1 VCDFLIGVIGT
12 KAECEKIKADI
23 TAYMSDKLKL
33 ELSAE
38 KTLITNAQEPA
49 RFLGYEIY
57 TRKDNATKR
66 NSNGIRR
73 RYFNGNIILHMP
85 SEIVRKKLMEYD
97 VVTFKQKNGKEIW
110 DSKARTALV
119 GRPEEDILARFN
131 QEIRGFY
138 NYYSIAKNAS
148 AVGHSF
154 AGIMKFSMFK
164 TLAQKLNC
172 SVRTITNRY
181 RKDKDFV
188 IPYKD
193 AKGNQ
198 KYRILYNGGFK
209 RRTEAGYATF
219 DILPHTFAAPY
230 PSLVERLREGKCEL
244 CGTEGEVL
252 MHQVRNLT
260 TLKGD
265 TEWEKVMLK
274 RRRKTLVVCQHC
286 NEMIHAK

>member
-1 VCDFLIGVIGT
+1 
-12 KAECEKIKADI
+12 
-23 TAYMSDKLKL
+23 M
-33 ELSAE
+33 
-38 KTLITNAQEPA
+38 
-49 RFLGYEIY
+49 
-57 TRKDNATKR
+57 
-66 NSNGIRR
+66 
-73 RYFNGNIILHMP
+73 
-85 SEIVRKKLMEYD
+85 
-97 VVTFKQKNGKEIW
+97 
-110 DSKARTALV
+110 
-119 GRPEEDILARFN
+119 
-131 QEIRGFY
+131 
-138 NYYSIAKNAS
+138 
-148 AVGHSF
+148 
-154 AGIMKFSMFK
+154 
-164 TLAQKLNC
+164 
-172 SVRTITNRY
+172 RTITNRY

-230 PSLVERLREGKCEL
+230 PSLAERLREGKCEL

>member
-1 VCDFLIGVIGT
+1 MV
-12 KAECEKIKADI
+12 
-23 TAYMSDKLKL
+23 
-33 ELSAE
+33 
-38 KTLITNAQEPA
+38 
-49 RFLGYEIY
+49 
-57 TRKDNATKR
+57 
-66 NSNGIRR
+66 
-73 RYFNGNIILHMP
+73 
-85 SEIVRKKLMEYD
+85 
-97 VVTFKQKNGKEIW
+97 
-110 DSKARTALV
+110 
-119 GRPEEDILARFN
+119 
-131 QEIRGFY
+131 
-138 NYYSIAKNAS
+138 
-148 AVGHSF
+148 
-154 AGIMKFSMFK
+154 
-164 TLAQKLNC
+164 
-172 SVRTITNRY
+172 
-181 RKDKDFV
+181 KDKDFI